1 MEIIN
6 LLSGLPLRNNEILA
20 REGIDTLT
28 VTIGDSNV
36 PAWGNNEILARE
48 GIDTERL
55 LVKPSSLRCNN
66 EILAREGIDTNNRC
80 NEVWFNIFVT
90 MRY

>member
-1 MEIIN
+1 MRALTPVSSLKASPIFA
-6 LLSGLPLRNNEILA
+6 SGNNEILA

-66 EILAREGIDTNNRC
+66 EILAREGIDTYL
-80 NEVWFNIFVT
+80 
-90 MRY
+90 M

>member
-1 MEIIN
+1 MRALTHVNSVYSISTFSN
-6 LLSGLPLRNNEILA
+6 CNNEILA

-66 EILAREGIDTNNRC
+66 EILAREGIDTYL
-80 NEVWFNIFVT
+80 
-90 MRY
+90 M

>member
-48 GIDTERL
+48 GIDT
-55 LVKPSSLRCNN
+55 
-66 EILAREGIDTNNRC
+66 NNRC

>member
-48 GIDTERL
+48 GIDTSGNMKSANF
-55 LVKPSSLRCNN
+55 VKCCP
-66 EILAREGIDTNNRC
+66 
-80 NEVWFNIFVT
+80 VT